1 MPRPRLSD
9 IVLSRDTRLELDSRM
24 AQVRD
29 NDADLVYLYRM
40 DCRGKLF
47 RMRKSGFNPERS
59 VRLNKEQFGKIIRA
73 HLEHTASL
81 LRNTE
86 HIRFTPPPTYTLT
99 HALFSTRV
107 HRRSD
112 QEIVVAARRRIKYL
126 MNANSNLL
134 FREHLHKYLNHRL
147 KVDGDDQES
156 LLFASQGHVALQRD
170 VRNFAAPRQHLNVY
184 EDVD

>member
-9 IVLSRDTRLELDSRM
+9 LVLSRETRLELDSRM

-47 RMRKSGFNPERS
+47 RMRKSGYIPDRS
-59 VRLNKEQFGKIIRA
+59 VRLNKEQFRKFIRS

-81 LRNTE
+81 LANTE

-99 HALFSTRV
+99 HPQFSARAY
-107 HRRSD
+107 RRSD
-112 QEIVVAARRRIKYL
+112 QEIVVSARRRIKYL
-126 MNANSNLL
+126 INANSNML

-147 KVDGDDQES
+147 KVDGDEQES
-156 LLFASQGHVALQRD
+156 LLLASQEHVAMQRD
-170 VRNFAAPRQHLNVY
+170 VRNFAAREYVNAY
-184 EDVD
+184 DDAD